1 MQMQKQMKFKKKKKG
16 FQTYYGDSVTY
27 NKSACSFG
35 AAEIKALRKN
45 VSGLSLFICKVTMK
59 NVGVPLIVG
68 HIYSAQV
75 VFHISTVVKMQFC
88 LRNIITLSSVII
100 NVDVAGVLYTLKKKR
115 KKWALQGRKQT

>member
-1 MQMQKQMKFKKKKKG
+1 
-16 FQTYYGDSVTY
+16 
-27 NKSACSFG
+27 
-35 AAEIKALRKN
+35 
-45 VSGLSLFICKVTMK
+45 MK